1 MERDLF
7 LRKYRIEQEDFD
19 AAGVSWEE
27 LTAIADH
34 YATIEGKLREI
45 GKDFVDK
52 YLYDIEKAGIHSY
65 RYRTKAP
72 GHLLEKI
79 IRKKKEQPEKFAQLG
94 VDNYWKYVTDL
105 IGIRVFFLY
114 REDWR
119 HFHEYITSAFENAPE
134 QYVKDRE
141 RDFDNDETHCYI
153 AERPKVYRRN
163 GDSRIYEAVDA
174 AGGFTEN
181 AARESINLASKVS
194 DGMQITI
201 YNKEEAASLP
211 AGGTSAGK
219 NSGQDQMSGSSSLV
233 NLNTATKEE
242 LMTLKGIGESKAE
255 DIIRYREKSGGFK
268 KIEDIMKI
276 SGIKE
281 AGFQKI
287 KDSIT
292 V

>member
-1 MERDLF
+1 MSGSL
-7 LRKYRIEQEDFD
+7 D
-19 AAGVSWEE
+19 ADGNISWEKNGSAKSDGLPQGASGSSTE
-27 LTAIADH
+27 
-34 YATIEGKLREI
+34 KQEI
-45 GKDFVDK
+45 QEPFRDENGSVQGESTVETQE
-52 YLYDIEKAGIHSY
+52 YVENSEKSGVYVYICGEVA
-65 RYRTKAP
+65 AP
-72 GHLLEKI
+72 G
-79 IRKKKEQPEKFAQLG
+79 
-94 VDNYWKYVTDL
+94 
-105 IGIRVFFLY
+105 
-114 REDWR
+114 
-119 HFHEYITSAFENAPE
+119 
-134 QYVKDRE
+134 
-141 RDFDNDETHCYI
+141 
-153 AERPKVYRRN
+153 VYELSE
-163 GDSRIYEAVDA
+163 DSRIYEAVDA

-242 LMTLKGIGESKAE
+242 LMTLKGIGEAKAE

-287 KDSIT
+287 KDNIT

>member
-1 MERDLF
+1 MKDHKKKILTAAAF
-7 LRKYRIEQEDFD
+7 LI
-19 AAGVSWEE
+19 AAGLVFGLTGSRESARE
-27 LTAIADH
+27 LDDTGAIVMNS
-34 YATIEGKLREI
+34 GGNRE
-45 GKDFVDK
+45 
-52 YLYDIEKAGIHSY
+52 
-65 RYRTKAP
+65 P
-72 GHLLEKI
+72 G
-79 IRKKKEQPEKFAQLG
+79 EQA
-94 VDNYWKYVTDL
+94 
-105 IGIRVFFLY
+105 
-114 REDWR
+114 ED
-119 HFHEYITSAFENAPE
+119 ENISAPE
-134 QYVKDRE
+134 NNTAEDRRDVGNSEKSGIYV
-141 RDFDNDETHCYI
+141 YI
-153 AERPKVYRRN
+153 CGEVINPGVYELS

>member
-1 MERDLF
+1 MNDHKKKILTAAAF
-7 LRKYRIEQEDFD
+7 LI
-19 AAGVSWEE
+19 AAGLVFGLTGSRDSARELDDTGAIVMNSGGNREPGEQAEDENVS
-27 LTAIADH
+27 
-34 YATIEGKLREI
+34 
-45 GKDFVDK
+45 
-52 YLYDIEKAGIHSY
+52 
-65 RYRTKAP
+65 
-72 GHLLEKI
+72 
-79 IRKKKEQPEKFAQLG
+79 
-94 VDNYWKYVTDL
+94 
-105 IGIRVFFLY
+105 
-114 REDWR
+114 
-119 HFHEYITSAFENAPE
+119 APE
-134 QYVKDRE
+134 NNTLGDRRDVENSEKSGVYV
-141 RDFDNDETHCYI
+141 YI
-153 AERPKVYRRN
+153 CGEVIKPGVYELS

-181 AARESINLASKVS
+181 AARECVNLASKVS

-201 YNKEEAASLP
+201 YNREEAASLLADSAP
-211 AGGTSAGK
+211 VGENAGKSGTSG
-219 NSGQDQMSGSSSLV
+219 SGLV

-281 AGFQKI
+281 NGFQKI

>member
-1 MERDLF
+1 MNSGGNREPG
-7 LRKYRIEQEDFD
+7 EQAED
-19 AAGVSWEE
+19 
-27 LTAIADH
+27 
-34 YATIEGKLREI
+34 
-45 GKDFVDK
+45 
-52 YLYDIEKAGIHSY
+52 
-65 RYRTKAP
+65 
-72 GHLLEKI
+72 
-79 IRKKKEQPEKFAQLG
+79 
-94 VDNYWKYVTDL
+94 
-105 IGIRVFFLY
+105 
-114 REDWR
+114 
-119 HFHEYITSAFENAPE
+119 ENISAPE
-134 QYVKDRE
+134 NNTLEDRRDVENSEKSGVYV
-141 RDFDNDETHCYI
+141 YI
-153 AERPKVYRRN
+153 CGEVIKPGVYELS

-181 AARESINLASKVS
+181 AARECVNLASKVS

-201 YNKEEAASLP
+201 YNREEAASLLADSAP
-211 AGGTSAGK
+211 VGENAGKSGTSG
-219 NSGQDQMSGSSSLV
+219 SGLV

-281 AGFQKI
+281 NGFQKI

>member
-1 MERDLF
+1 MKDHKKKILTAAAF
-7 LRKYRIEQEDFD
+7 LI
-19 AAGVSWEE
+19 AAGLVFGLTGSRDSARE
-27 LTAIADH
+27 LDDTGAIVMNSS
-34 YATIEGKLREI
+34 GNRE
-45 GKDFVDK
+45 
-52 YLYDIEKAGIHSY
+52 
-65 RYRTKAP
+65 P
-72 GHLLEKI
+72 G
-79 IRKKKEQPEKFAQLG
+79 EQA
-94 VDNYWKYVTDL
+94 
-105 IGIRVFFLY
+105 
-114 REDWR
+114 ED
-119 HFHEYITSAFENAPE
+119 ENISAPE
-134 QYVKDRE
+134 NNTPEDQRDVENSEKSGIYV
-141 RDFDNDETHCYI
+141 YI
-153 AERPKVYRRN
+153 CGEVIKPGVYELS

-181 AARESINLASKVS
+181 AARECVNLASKVS

-201 YNKEEAASLP
+201 YNREEAASLQADSASVGGN
-211 AGGTSAGK
+211 AGKSGTSG
-219 NSGQDQMSGSSSLV
+219 SGLV

-287 KDSIT
+287 KDNIT

>member
-1 MERDLF
+1 MKEDKKKILTAAAF
-7 LRKYRIEQEDFD
+7 LI
-19 AAGVSWEE
+19 AAGLVFGLTGSRDSARE
-27 LTAIADH
+27 LDDTGAIVMNS
-34 YATIEGKLREI
+34 GGNRE
-45 GKDFVDK
+45 
-52 YLYDIEKAGIHSY
+52 
-65 RYRTKAP
+65 P
-72 GHLLEKI
+72 G
-79 IRKKKEQPEKFAQLG
+79 EQA
-94 VDNYWKYVTDL
+94 
-105 IGIRVFFLY
+105 
-114 REDWR
+114 ED
-119 HFHEYITSAFENAPE
+119 ENISAPE
-134 QYVKDRE
+134 NNTLEDRRDVENSEKSGVYV
-141 RDFDNDETHCYI
+141 YI
-153 AERPKVYRRN
+153 CGEVIKPGVYELS

-181 AARESINLASKVS
+181 AARECVNLASKVS

-201 YNKEEAASLP
+201 YNREEAASLLADSAP
-211 AGGTSAGK
+211 VGENAGKSGTSG
-219 NSGQDQMSGSSSLV
+219 SGLV

-281 AGFQKI
+281 NGFQKI

>member
-1 MERDLF
+1 MKDHKKKILTAAAF
-7 LRKYRIEQEDFD
+7 LI
-19 AAGVSWEE
+19 AAGLVFGLTGSRESARE
-27 LTAIADH
+27 LDDTGAIVMNS
-34 YATIEGKLREI
+34 G
-45 GKDFVDK
+45 GN
-52 YLYDIEKAGIHSY
+52 
-65 RYRTKAP
+65 
-72 GHLLEKI
+72 LESG
-79 IRKKKEQPEKFAQLG
+79 EQA
-94 VDNYWKYVTDL
+94 
-105 IGIRVFFLY
+105 
-114 REDWR
+114 ED
-119 HFHEYITSAFENAPE
+119 ENISAPE
-134 QYVKDRE
+134 NNTPEDRRDVGNSEKSGIYV
-141 RDFDNDETHCYI
+141 YI
-153 AERPKVYRRN
+153 CGEVINPGVYELS

-181 AARESINLASKVS
+181 AARECVNLASKVS

-201 YNKEEAASLP
+201 YNREEAASLQADSASVGGN
-211 AGGTSAGK
+211 AGKSGTSG
-219 NSGQDQMSGSSSLV
+219 SGLV

-281 AGFQKI
+281 NGFQKI

>member
-1 MERDLF
+1 MKDHKKKILTAAAF
-7 LRKYRIEQEDFD
+7 LI
-19 AAGVSWEE
+19 AAGLVFGLTGSRESARE
-27 LTAIADH
+27 LDDTGAIVMNS
-34 YATIEGKLREI
+34 GGNRE
-45 GKDFVDK
+45 
-52 YLYDIEKAGIHSY
+52 
-65 RYRTKAP
+65 P
-72 GHLLEKI
+72 G
-79 IRKKKEQPEKFAQLG
+79 EQA
-94 VDNYWKYVTDL
+94 
-105 IGIRVFFLY
+105 
-114 REDWR
+114 ED
-119 HFHEYITSAFENAPE
+119 ENISAPE
-134 QYVKDRE
+134 NNTPEDRRDVGNSEKSGIYV
-141 RDFDNDETHCYI
+141 YI
-153 AERPKVYRRN
+153 CGEVINPGVYELS

-181 AARESINLASKVS
+181 AARECVNLASKVS

-201 YNKEEAASLP
+201 YNREEAASLP
-211 AGGTSAGK
+211 ADSASVGGNAGKSGTSG
-219 NSGQDQMSGSSSLV
+219 SGLV

-281 AGFQKI
+281 NGFQKI

>member
-1 MERDLF
+1 MKDHKKKILTAAAF
-7 LRKYRIEQEDFD
+7 LI
-19 AAGVSWEE
+19 AAGLVFGLTGSRDSARE
-27 LTAIADH
+27 LDDTGAIVMNS
-34 YATIEGKLREI
+34 GGNRE
-45 GKDFVDK
+45 
-52 YLYDIEKAGIHSY
+52 
-65 RYRTKAP
+65 P
-72 GHLLEKI
+72 G
-79 IRKKKEQPEKFAQLG
+79 EQA
-94 VDNYWKYVTDL
+94 
-105 IGIRVFFLY
+105 
-114 REDWR
+114 ED
-119 HFHEYITSAFENAPE
+119 ENISAPE
-134 QYVKDRE
+134 NNTPEDRRDVENSEKSGVYV
-141 RDFDNDETHCYI
+141 YI
-153 AERPKVYRRN
+153 CGEVIKPGVYELS

-181 AARESINLASKVS
+181 AARECVNLASKVS

-201 YNKEEAASLP
+201 YNREEAASLLADRAP
-211 AGGTSAGK
+211 VGENAGKSGTSG
-219 NSGQDQMSGSSSLV
+219 SGLV

-281 AGFQKI
+281 NGFQKI

>member
-1 MERDLF
+1 MKDHKKKILTAAAF
-7 LRKYRIEQEDFD
+7 LI
-19 AAGVSWEE
+19 AAGLVFGLTGSRESARE
-27 LTAIADH
+27 LDDTGAIVMNS
-34 YATIEGKLREI
+34 GGNREPGEQAEDENI
-45 GKDFVDK
+45 SALENNTPEDRRDVGNS
-52 YLYDIEKAGIHSY
+52 EKSGIY
-65 RYRTKAP
+65 VYICGEVINP
-72 GHLLEKI
+72 G
-79 IRKKKEQPEKFAQLG
+79 
-94 VDNYWKYVTDL
+94 
-105 IGIRVFFLY
+105 
-114 REDWR
+114 
-119 HFHEYITSAFENAPE
+119 
-134 QYVKDRE
+134 
-141 RDFDNDETHCYI
+141 
-153 AERPKVYRRN
+153 VYELS

-181 AARESINLASKVS
+181 AARECVNLASKVS

-201 YNKEEAASLP
+201 YNREESASLP
-211 AGGTSAGK
+211 ADSASVGGNAGKSGTSG
-219 NSGQDQMSGSSSLV
+219 SGLV

-281 AGFQKI
+281 NGFQKI

>member
-1 MERDLF
+1 MKDNKKKILAAAAF
-7 LRKYRIEQEDFD
+7 LI
-19 AAGVSWEE
+19 AAGLLFGMTKKENGSRE
-27 LTAIADH
+27 LDDSGAVVMSGSQKEFMGSKEKRGSEKNVGLLPDPSGSDGEKNPQTESESGVGESREAGNE
-34 YATIEGKLREI
+34 TGTGKSPSETQVE
-45 GKDFVDK
+45 VDNSK
-52 YLYDIEKAGIHSY
+52 AAGIY
-65 RYRTKAP
+65 VYICGEVANP
-72 GHLLEKI
+72 G
-79 IRKKKEQPEKFAQLG
+79 
-94 VDNYWKYVTDL
+94 
-105 IGIRVFFLY
+105 
-114 REDWR
+114 
-119 HFHEYITSAFENAPE
+119 
-134 QYVKDRE
+134 
-141 RDFDNDETHCYI
+141 
-153 AERPKVYRRN
+153 VYELSE
-163 GDSRIYEAVDA
+163 DSRIYEAVDA

-219 NSGQDQMSGSSSLV
+219 NSGQDQMLGSSSLV

>member
-1 MERDLF
+1 MFRRECMKEDKKKILTVAAF
-7 LRKYRIEQEDFD
+7 LI
-19 AAGVSWEE
+19 AAGLVFGMTRSRSGIQKLDESGAVVMSGSLDADGNISWEKNGSAKSDGLPQGDSGSSTEKQE
-27 LTAIADH
+27 LQEPFRDENGSVQGESTVETQE
-34 YATIEGKLREI
+34 YVENS
-45 GKDFVDK
+45 
-52 YLYDIEKAGIHSY
+52 EKSGVYVYICGEVA
-65 RYRTKAP
+65 AP
-72 GHLLEKI
+72 G
-79 IRKKKEQPEKFAQLG
+79 
-94 VDNYWKYVTDL
+94 
-105 IGIRVFFLY
+105 
-114 REDWR
+114 
-119 HFHEYITSAFENAPE
+119 
-134 QYVKDRE
+134 
-141 RDFDNDETHCYI
+141 
-153 AERPKVYRRN
+153 VYELSE
-163 GDSRIYEAVDA
+163 DSRIYEAVDA

-181 AARESINLASKVS
+181 AARESINLASRVS

>member
-1 MERDLF
+1 MKDHKKKILTAAAF
-7 LRKYRIEQEDFD
+7 LI
-19 AAGVSWEE
+19 AAGFVFGLTGSRDSARE
-27 LTAIADH
+27 LDDTGAIVMNS
-34 YATIEGKLREI
+34 GGNREP
-45 GKDFVDK
+45 GEQAEDK
-52 YLYDIEKAGIHSY
+52 NIS
-65 RYRTKAP
+65 
-72 GHLLEKI
+72 
-79 IRKKKEQPEKFAQLG
+79 
-94 VDNYWKYVTDL
+94 
-105 IGIRVFFLY
+105 
-114 REDWR
+114 
-119 HFHEYITSAFENAPE
+119 APE
-134 QYVKDRE
+134 NNTPEDRRDVENSEKSGVYV
-141 RDFDNDETHCYI
+141 YI
-153 AERPKVYRRN
+153 CGEVIKPGVYELS

-181 AARESINLASKVS
+181 AARECVNLASKVS

-201 YNKEEAASLP
+201 YNREEAASLQADSASVGGN
-211 AGGTSAGK
+211 AGKSGTSG
-219 NSGQDQMSGSSSLV
+219 SGLV

-287 KDSIT
+287 KDNIT

>member
-1 MERDLF
+1 MKDHKKKILTAAAF
-7 LRKYRIEQEDFD
+7 LI
-19 AAGVSWEE
+19 AAGLVFGLTGSRDSARE
-27 LTAIADH
+27 LDDTGAIVMNS
-34 YATIEGKLREI
+34 G
-45 GKDFVDK
+45 GN
-52 YLYDIEKAGIHSY
+52 
-65 RYRTKAP
+65 
-72 GHLLEKI
+72 LESG
-79 IRKKKEQPEKFAQLG
+79 EQA
-94 VDNYWKYVTDL
+94 
-105 IGIRVFFLY
+105 
-114 REDWR
+114 ED
-119 HFHEYITSAFENAPE
+119 ENISAPE
-134 QYVKDRE
+134 NNTPEDRRDVENSEKSGIYV
-141 RDFDNDETHCYI
+141 YI
-153 AERPKVYRRN
+153 CGEVINPGVYELS

-181 AARESINLASKVS
+181 AARECVNLASKVS

-201 YNKEEAASLP
+201 YNREEAASLLADSAP
-211 AGGTSAGK
+211 VGENAGKSGTSG
-219 NSGQDQMSGSSSLV
+219 SGLV

-281 AGFQKI
+281 NGFQKI

>member
-1 MERDLF
+1 MKDHKKKILTAAAF
-7 LRKYRIEQEDFD
+7 LI
-19 AAGVSWEE
+19 AAGLVFGLTGSRESARE
-27 LTAIADH
+27 LDDTGAIVMNS
-34 YATIEGKLREI
+34 GGNRE
-45 GKDFVDK
+45 
-52 YLYDIEKAGIHSY
+52 
-65 RYRTKAP
+65 P
-72 GHLLEKI
+72 G
-79 IRKKKEQPEKFAQLG
+79 EQA
-94 VDNYWKYVTDL
+94 
-105 IGIRVFFLY
+105 
-114 REDWR
+114 ED
-119 HFHEYITSAFENAPE
+119 ENISAPE
-134 QYVKDRE
+134 NNTAEDRRDVENSEKSGVYV
-141 RDFDNDETHCYI
+141 YI
-153 AERPKVYRRN
+153 CGEVINPGVYELS

-181 AARESINLASKVS
+181 AARECVNLASKVS

-201 YNKEEAASLP
+201 YNREEAASLQADSASVDGN
-211 AGGTSAGK
+211 AGKSGTSG
-219 NSGQDQMSGSSSLV
+219 SGLV

-281 AGFQKI
+281 NGFQKI

>member
-1 MERDLF
+1 MKDHKKKILTAAAF
-7 LRKYRIEQEDFD
+7 LI
-19 AAGVSWEE
+19 AAGLVFGLTGSRDSARE
-27 LTAIADH
+27 LDDTGAIVMNSS
-34 YATIEGKLREI
+34 GNRE
-45 GKDFVDK
+45 
-52 YLYDIEKAGIHSY
+52 
-65 RYRTKAP
+65 P
-72 GHLLEKI
+72 G
-79 IRKKKEQPEKFAQLG
+79 EQA
-94 VDNYWKYVTDL
+94 
-105 IGIRVFFLY
+105 
-114 REDWR
+114 ED
-119 HFHEYITSAFENAPE
+119 ENISAPE
-134 QYVKDRE
+134 NNTPEDRRDVENSEKSSVYV
-141 RDFDNDETHCYI
+141 YI
-153 AERPKVYRRN
+153 CGEVIKPGVYELS

-181 AARESINLASKVS
+181 AARECVNLASKVS

-201 YNKEEAASLP
+201 YNREEAASLLADSAP
-211 AGGTSAGK
+211 VGENAGKSGTSG
-219 NSGQDQMSGSSSLV
+219 SGLV

-281 AGFQKI
+281 NGFQKI